1 MSAPGPGRTA
11 AVALLAAGLLA
22 AGVLAAGLP
31 AAGRPAAR
39 ALSPRVPS
47 ARTAAWTSS
56 ARPAARP
63 PAARTLAAWIPA
75 AGAAAARTPA
85 GRTLAGQTLA
95 VATASRPH
103 HVEARGAD
111 LMNASTGRRLWSRKL
126 NRRRPMGSITK
137 VMTALVVI
145 RAGHLGRHIRISG
158 AIPAYIRRHPGASS
172 AGLRTGDV
180 LTVRQ
185 LLNAMLLPSGCDA
198 ALALAKAYGPGR
210 AAFVRTMNATAR
222 QLGMRRTRFSNFDG
236 LPWPTEHSTYSTPRN
251 LITLGRAAMK
261 LAAFRRIVHH
271 RSRRLEATAAHHA
284 YFWQNT
290 NLLLRS
296 YPGAFGIKTGHT
308 DAAGYC
314 LLFEAA
320 HHGRTLIGVVLHSSG
335 TNPFTRFRAATR
347 LLNWGFGASIALPRR
362 PALPIR
368 D

>member
-1 MSAPGPGRTA
+1 
-11 AVALLAAGLLA
+11 
-22 AGVLAAGLP
+22 
-31 AAGRPAAR
+31 
-39 ALSPRVPS
+39 
-47 ARTAAWTSS
+47 
-56 ARPAARP
+56 
-63 PAARTLAAWIPA
+63 
-75 AGAAAARTPA
+75 
-85 GRTLAGQTLA
+85 
-95 VATASRPH
+95 
-103 HVEARGAD
+103 
-111 LMNASTGRRLWSRKL
+111 MNAGDGRRLWSRKL

-145 RAGHLGRHIRISG
+145 RAGHLGRHIRITG
-158 AIPAYIRRHPGASS
+158 GIPAYIRRHPDASS
-172 AGLRTGDV
+172 ARLRAGDV

-210 AAFVRTMNATAR
+210 HAFVQAMNATAR
-222 QLGMRRTRFSNFDG
+222 RLGMRRTRFANFDG
-236 LPWPTEHSTYSTPRN
+236 LPLPTEHSTYSTPRN

-261 LAAFRRIVHH
+261 LAAFRRIAGH
-271 RSRRLEATAAHHA
+271 RSRRLVATAAHHA

-296 YPGAFGIKTGHT
+296 YPGAFGIKTGST

-314 LLFEAA
+314 LLFEAS

-347 LLNWGFGASIALPRR
+347 LLNWGFGASVALPHR
-362 PALPIR
+362 AAVPIR

>member
-1 MSAPGPGRTA
+1 MSALGPGR
-11 AVALLAAGLLA
+11 
-22 AGVLAAGLP
+22 
-31 AAGRPAAR
+31 R
-39 ALSPRVPS
+39 
-47 ARTAAWTSS
+47 
-56 ARPAARP
+56 
-63 PAARTLAAWIPA
+63 
-75 AGAAAARTPA
+75 AAAARLTAWLLTA
-85 GRTLAGQTLA
+85 GVLLAGSPAAGFPAARVLPARMPPARMAAGTPPARTVAARTVAARTRPGRALA
-95 VATASRPH
+95 VSTAGRPH

-111 LMNASTGRRLWSRKL
+111 LMNAGDGRRLWSRKL

-137 VMTALVVI
+137 VMTALIVI

-158 AIPAYIRRHPGASS
+158 AIPAYMRRHRDASS
-172 AGLRTGDV
+172 AGLRAGDV

-210 AAFVRTMNATAR
+210 HAFVREMNATAQR
-222 QLGMRRTRFSNFDG
+222 LGMRRTRFSNFDG
-236 LPWPTEHSTYSTPRN
+236 LPLPTEHSTYSTPRN

-261 LAAFRRIVHH
+261 LAAFRRIAGH
-271 RSRRLEATAAHHA
+271 RSRRLAATAAHHA

-296 YPGAFGIKTGHT
+296 YPGAFGIKTGST

-320 HHGRTLIGVVLHSSG
+320 YHGRTLIGVVLHSSG
-335 TNPFTRFRAATR
+335 TNPFTRFRAAAR
-347 LLNWGFGASIALPRR
+347 LLNWGFGASIVLPHR
-362 PALPIR
+362 PVRPIR

>member
-11 AVALLAAGLLA
+11 AVALLTAWLLT
-22 AGVLAAGLP
+22 AGVLLAGLP
-31 AAGRPAAR
+31 AAGFPAAR
-39 ALSPRVPS
+39 ALPPRMPS
-47 ARTAAWTSS
+47 ARTAAWTPS
-56 ARPAARP
+56 AR
-63 PAARTLAAWIPA
+63 TV
-75 AGAAAARTPA
+75 AARTPPGRTPP
-85 GRTLAGQTLA
+85 GRTLA
-95 VATASRPH
+95 VAAASRPH

-111 LMNASTGRRLWSRKL
+111 LVNAGDGRRLWSRKL

-145 RAGHLGRHIRISG
+145 RAGHLGRHIRITG
-158 AIPAYIRRHPGASS
+158 GIPAYIRRHPDASS
-172 AGLRTGDV
+172 AGLQAGDV

-210 AAFVRTMNATAR
+210 HAFVGAMNATAQR
-222 QLGMRRTRFSNFDG
+222 LGMRRTRFSNFDG
-236 LPWPTEHSTYSTPRN
+236 LPLPTEQSTYSTPRN

-261 LAAFRRIVHH
+261 LAAFRRIAGH
-271 RSRRLEATAAHHA
+271 RSRRLVATAAHHA

-296 YPGAFGIKTGHT
+296 YPGAFGIKTGST

-335 TNPFTRFRAATR
+335 TDPFTRFRAAAR
-347 LLNWGFGASIALPRR
+347 LLNWGFGASVALPHR
-362 PALPIR
+362 PAVPIR

>member
-47 ARTAAWTSS
+47 ARTAACT
-56 ARPAARP
+56 

-75 AGAAAARTPA
+75 AGAVAARTPP
-85 GRTLAGQTLA
+85 GRTLA
-95 VATASRPH
+95 VAAASRPH

-111 LMNASTGRRLWSRKL
+111 LMNAGDGRRLWSRKL

-137 VMTALVVI
+137 VMTALIVI
-145 RAGHLGRHIRISG
+145 RAGHLGRHIRITG

-172 AGLRTGDV
+172 AGLRAGDV

-210 AAFVRTMNATAR
+210 HAFVRTMNATAR
-222 QLGMRRTRFSNFDG
+222 RLGMRRTRFSNFDG

-271 RSRRLEATAAHHA
+271 RSRRLLATAAHHA
-284 YFWQNT
+284 YFWRNT
-290 NLLLRS
+290 NLLLGS
-296 YPGAFGIKTGHT
+296 YPGALGIKTGHT
-308 DAAGYC
+308 NAAGYC

-347 LLNWGFGASIALPRR
+347 LLNWGFGASVALPHR
-362 PALPIR
+362 PAVPIR

>member
-1 MSAPGPGRTA
+1 MTA
-11 AVALLAAGLLA
+11 LSLLAAGLLGT
-22 AGVLAAGLP
+22 GVHGSGLP
-31 AAGRPAAR
+31 AAGASSARMAPAA
-39 ALSPRVPS
+39 A
-47 ARTAAWTSS
+47 AAWTLS
-56 ARPAARP
+56 AHRTVAART
-63 PAARTLAAWIPA
+63 PAARTLAAWNTA
-75 AGAAAARTPA
+75 AGKPAARTQP
-85 GRTLAGQTLA
+85 GRTLAA
-95 VATASRPH
+95 RTASRPH

-111 LMNASTGRRLWSRKL
+111 LMNAGDGRRLWSRKL

-137 VMTALVVI
+137 VMTALIVI

-158 AIPAYIRRHPGASS
+158 AIPAYMRRHRDASS
-172 AGLRTGDV
+172 AGLRAGDV

-198 ALALAKAYGPGR
+198 ALALAKVYGPGR
-210 AAFVRTMNATAR
+210 RAFVGEMNATAQR
-222 QLGMRRTRFSNFDG
+222 LGMRRTRFSNFDG
-236 LPWPTEHSTYSTPRN
+236 LPLPTEHSTYSTPRD

-271 RSRRLEATAAHHA
+271 PSRRLVATAAHHA
-284 YFWQNT
+284 YFWRNT

-296 YPGAFGIKTGHT
+296 YPGAIGIKTGST

-347 LLNWGFGASIALPRR
+347 LLNWGFGSAAALPRR
-362 PALPIR
+362 AAAAVR